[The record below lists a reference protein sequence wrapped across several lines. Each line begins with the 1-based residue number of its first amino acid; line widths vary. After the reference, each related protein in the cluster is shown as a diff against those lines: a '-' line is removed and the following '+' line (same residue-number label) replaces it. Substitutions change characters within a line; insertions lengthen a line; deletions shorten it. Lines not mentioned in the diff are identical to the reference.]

1 MGNDSAFAVWKKV
14 EDECDAMR
22 CDEMRCDNAARR
34 SCRGAE
40 VELPGGVDVGA
51 WRVLRMR
58 DGRYELGQSDK
69 FRG

>member
-1 MGNDSAFAVWKKV
+1 MR
-14 EDECDAMR
+14 CDAMR